1 MIQFCLTPHK
11 KSQQNVGS
19 RKRRRSERNETGKER
34 KKVEEA
40 KKKKKKIAM
49 TLYHRNKQL
58 FGNGLYSVSQSRRI
72 DSILSYFLLN

>member
-1 MIQFCLTPHK
+1 MQFRNCLIYKKMIQFCLTPHK

-40 KKKKKKIAM
+40 KKNSDDAVPQK
-49 TLYHRNKQL
+49 
-58 FGNGLYSVSQSRRI
+58 
-72 DSILSYFLLN
+72 